1 MLLKYVT
8 RWSKSESMSQATYDA
23 LIVGGGLIGCLAA
36 VHLAR
41 ADARV
46 LLIDQGEF
54 NRQASGRNA
63 GSLHFQ
69 LEHRLLQPAALSL
82 EGIGRLVPL
91 SLAAIADWRSL
102 QQLLQ
107 ADIGIQMQ
115 GGVMVGE
122 SSADLEMLEQ
132 KLAVEQQFGL
142 PVKLVASR
150 DLRRLAPYLGAQINV
165 ATWCADEGQ
174 ANPRLLVPACINA
187 ARACGARF
195 LPQARLLKLERDS
208 CWQASILCADE
219 QGHSSEQR
227 VAAIRVLNAAG
238 AWAGDIARLAGYDY
252 PMQAVAL
259 QLNVTDRSRPA
270 LPHLV
275 QHVSRA
281 LSLKQASAGNFIIGG
296 GWPAR
301 FRRNADQQLSHLRPH
316 LVESNIMANLQVAAA
331 VVPQIAGRR
340 LLRCWTGVAGV
351 TPDELPLLGEAP
363 AGSGFYFAGGGSAF
377 TLGPTLA
384 RLVAEEM
391 LNGKSDM
398 DTSLFSPAR
407 FCGTAQ
413 GFAA

>member
-1 MLLKYVT
+1 
-8 RWSKSESMSQATYDA
+8 MSPVTYDA

-36 VHLAR
+36 YHLAR

-69 LEHRLLQPAALSL
+69 LEHRLLQPAALSPG
-82 EGIGRLVPL
+82 GIGRLVPL
-91 SLAAIADWRSL
+91 SLAAIADWQDL
-102 QQLLQ
+102 PKLLR
-107 ADIGIQMQ
+107 ADIGLHMQ
-115 GGVMVGE
+115 GGIMVGE
-122 SSADLEMLEQ
+122 SQADRQMLEH

-142 PVKLVASR
+142 PVQLLAGR
-150 DLRRLAPYLGAQINV
+150 DLRRLAPYLGAQIKF
-165 ATWCADEGQ
+165 ATWCPQEGQ

-187 ARACGARF
+187 ALACGAGF
-195 LPQARLLKLERDS
+195 LPQARLIKLERDS
-208 CWQASILCADE
+208 CWQARILCANE
-219 QGHSSEQR
+219 QGHRSEQTLTA
-227 VAAIRVLNAAG
+227 VRVLNAAG
-238 AWAGDIARLAGYDY
+238 AWAGEIARLAGYAY
-252 PMQAVAL
+252 PMQKVAL
-259 QLNVTDRSRPA
+259 QLNATDRCKPS

-296 GWPAR
+296 GWAAR
-301 FRRNADQQLSHLRPH
+301 FRPNAGQRMSHLRPH
-316 LVESNIMANLQVAAA
+316 LVESNIMGNLQVAAA

-340 LLRCWTGVAGV
+340 LLRSWTGVAGV

-384 RLVAEEM
+384 RLVVEEM
-391 LNGKSDM
+391 LSGHRAM
-398 DTSLFSPAR
+398 DTSLFNPMR
-407 FCGTAQ
+407 FSSTEQ
-413 GFAA
+413 GFSA

>member
-1 MLLKYVT
+1 
-8 RWSKSESMSQATYDA
+8 MSQVTYDA

-36 VHLAR
+36 YHLAR

-91 SLAAIADWRSL
+91 SLAAIADWRGL
-102 QQLLQ
+102 QKRLP
-107 ADIGIQMQ
+107 ADIGIRMQ

-122 SSADLEMLEQ
+122 SQADLQMLEQ

-142 PVKLVASR
+142 PVKLVTGR
-150 DLRRLAPYLGAQINV
+150 DLHQLAPYLGAQINV
-165 ATWCADEGQ
+165 ATWCAEEGQ

-187 ARACGARF
+187 AMACGARF
-195 LPQARLLKLERDS
+195 LPQAKLIKLERDS
-208 CWQASILCADE
+208 CWQASILCADQ
-219 QGHSSEQR
+219 QGHGNERR
-227 VAAIRVLNAAG
+227 VEAIRVLNAAG
-238 AWAGDIARLAGYDY
+238 AWAGDIAKLAGYAY

-259 QLNVTDRSRPA
+259 QLNVTDRSRPS

-275 QHVSRA
+275 QHVSQA

-301 FRRNADQQLSHLRPH
+301 FRGDADQHLSHLRPH
-316 LVESNIMANLQVAAA
+316 LVESNILGNLKVAAT
-331 VVPQIAGRR
+331 VVPQIASRC
-340 LLRCWTGVAGV
+340 LLRSWTGVAGV

-384 RLVAEEM
+384 RLVAAEM
-391 LNGKSDM
+391 LSGKSEM
-398 DTSLFSPAR
+398 DTSLFNPVR
-407 FCGTAQ
+407 FAGAGQ